1 MFQIRNHTKRSIFNK
16 RIKEWTYLR
25 NLINQRNIVI
35 KETDQAGKVTVPII
49 TKTHTK
55 KVKKTIK
62 ETQKYFHR

>member
-16 RIKEWTYLR
+16 RIKECTYLR

-35 KETDQAGKVTVPII
+35 KEADKAGAVTVSIT

>member
-35 KETDQAGKVTVPII
+35 KETDQAGEVTVPII
-49 TKTHTK
+49 TKTY
-55 KVKKTIK
+55 
-62 ETQKYFHR
+62 QKS